1 MLNLVPERS
10 AHKPIVT
17 QALILAMLFQGI
29 SFAQTYQSC
38 TISNGLATGV
48 FGGVLISG
56 TFTSGASPETSSI
69 AANRDPNS
77 VYMYSYTFTGPLNGL
92 GYTQTSKMPAP
103 PCILGPPCPGPG
115 TASLHVSIANA
126 TMVSLGFEDSA
137 ELFTGFGSLSCVTQ
151 SGPPPPPP
159 PPTCG
164 PFNVVLS
171 GDGTPTITAKYTP
184 ANGKDLQTEASDCGY
199 MGFDWRQQVKNLPCP
214 SPNTLKPNDPSVL
227 PAANYCGDPTAG
239 SLTAGGAAS
248 APPFDDPP
256 LTGYSGS
263 GYNPFPFY
271 YSVADA
277 TTIDNPATLNPT
289 NIVVNNGGKT
299 LEFADTPR
307 DFCLPTGGL
316 VRPSDLR
323 NQYCGGYFS
332 TAPVNS
338 SVGFET
344 SLVGIVDSQ
353 TASAP
358 LYRWTWIDTYNGLA
372 GGTHN
377 GLPDNT
383 YPGLSSAGPAIPG
396 TGYGGITITS
406 INGVPVPPIV
416 PPDQIAITASGL
428 AYSRVSQTFN
438 GTVTIKNT
446 SGASITTPTNFQV
459 VLTALPSG
467 VTLANSAGTFN
478 QSPYVTVPTV
488 TSLAPGQSVSVQV
501 RFQNPSGVTIS
512 FTPEFYAGSFQ

>member
-1 MLNLVPERS
+1 MLL
-10 AHKPIVT
+10 
-17 QALILAMLFQGI
+17 QGI
-29 SFAQTYQSC
+29 SFAQSYQSC

-48 FGGVLISG
+48 FGGVLVSG

-69 AANRDPNS
+69 AVDGDPNS
-77 VYMYSYTFTGPLNGL
+77 VYTFNYTFTGALNGST
-92 GYTQTSKMPAP
+92 YTQTSKMPAP

-115 TASLHVSIANA
+115 TATLHVSIANP
-126 TMVSLGFEDSA
+126 TMVSLGFNDSG
-137 ELFTGFGSLSCVTQ
+137 ELFTGSGALSCVTQ
-151 SGPPPPPP
+151 IGPPPPPP

-164 PFNVVLS
+164 PFNVVLT
-171 GDGTPTITAKYTP
+171 GNGTQTVTAKYMP

-199 MGFDWRQQVKNLPCP
+199 LGFDWQQKVTNFPCP
-214 SPNTLKPNDPSVL
+214 TPNTLKPNDPSVL
-227 PAANYCGDPTAG
+227 PASNYCGDPTSG

-248 APPFDDPP
+248 AFSDPP
-256 LTGYSGS
+256 PSGYSGS
-263 GYNPFPFY
+263 SYDPYPFY

-277 TTIDNPATLNPT
+277 TIIDNPPTLNPT
-289 NIVVNNGGKT
+289 NIVVNNGGTT

-332 TAPVNS
+332 RAPLNS
-338 SVGFET
+338 SVGFDS

-358 LYRWTWIDTYNGLA
+358 LYGWTWISTYNGLA
-372 GGTHN
+372 GAVH
-377 GLPDNT
+377 GLPEDT
-383 YPGLSSAGPAIPG
+383 TIPGLSSAGPAIPG

-406 INGVPVPPIV
+406 INGVPIPPIV
-416 PPDQIAITASGL
+416 LADQIAITASGL
-428 AYSRVSQTFN
+428 AYSRVSRTFN

-446 SGASITTPTNFQV
+446 SGDTITTPTNFQL
-459 VLTALPSG
+459 VLAALPSG

-478 QSPYVTVPTV
+478 ASPYITVPTV
-488 TSLAPGQSVSVQV
+488 TSLAPGQSVSVPV
-501 RFQNPSGVTIS
+501 RFQNPSGVKIN